1 MRLFSR
7 SVSFA
12 GRDGVL
18 RAVVAGVLAVCLCL
32 TGSANTAQATDLQQL
47 IEQVG
52 PAYGEAYSSPFIHAF
67 GPNQNSNLYSTAD
80 IPWGGLTFGV
90 GVKFMATNLNES
102 DQTFQRVVQ
111 IDDLGDYFDEPSL
124 DGQSGTVVMHGPTI
138 FGNTDTAGQADIYAN
153 SVFVGSVEGI
163 PGFWDTRWV
172 PMATPEA
179 YIGGI
184 IGLKATIRYFPSMKL
199 GDIGKS
205 EYLGYGLQWS
215 ASGLLEDLPIDLMIG
230 FFTQSLDV
238 ENTQGLGEDKL
249 IDSDASSYFLVISK
263 SWPSLTLY
271 GGLAIESSDM
281 KVSYFYENTDKPDLS
296 QNVSFS
302 VDGRQDKRFTVG
314 TTLDILLK
322 LNVEAGFG
330 DMTTYSAGLMFGF

>member
-7 SVSFA
+7 SGKFP
-12 GRDGVL
+12 GRNSAV
-18 RAVVAGVLAVCLCL
+18 RAVIVGALVICLGLAV
-32 TGSANTAQATDLQQL
+32 TGETARATDLQQL

-52 PAYGEAYSSPFIHAF
+52 PVYGEAYSSPFIHAF
-67 GPNQNSNLYSTAD
+67 GPAQNSNLYSTAS
-80 IPWGGLTFGV
+80 IPWAGLTFGV
-90 GVKFMATNLNES
+90 GIKVMATNLNEE
-102 DQTFQRVVQ
+102 DQTFRKVVRV
-111 IDDLGDYFDEPSL
+111 DNLGDIDPDL
-124 DGQSGTVVMHGPTI
+124 DGHSGTAVMYGPTI
-138 FGNTDTAGQADIYAN
+138 FGDTETDGKIDLYVDGLLMGTVA
-153 SVFVGSVEGI
+153 GI

-172 PMATPEA
+172 PMATPEV
-179 YIGGI
+179 YIGGVF
-184 IGLKATIRYFPSMKL
+184 GFKATLRYFPSMKL

-215 ASGLLEDLPIDLMIG
+215 ASGLLEELPVDLMIG

-249 IDSDASSYFLVISK
+249 IDSGASSFFLAVSK
-263 SWPSLTLY
+263 SWPAMTLY
-271 GGLAIESSDM
+271 GGFAIESSDM
-281 KVSYFYENTDKPDLS
+281 AVAYYFEDPDYPDLA

-302 VDGRQDKRFTVG
+302 VDGRQDTRFTIG
-314 TTLDILLK
+314 INLNILLN